1 MQTLDQH
8 GATPHAWSVDIV
20 ESGPSGT
27 LTYREPGHALGCY
40 WEFGG
45 GETLAI
51 VSVDSQATWDKHHP
65 WTRGRR
71 AEILQ
76 RIASEVLRQKA
87 PSYAA
92 QIDDAG
98 GSILIVPRT
107 GKPPIV
113 PPPRVTP
120 PQTFLQYK
128 QRIMGILA
136 VAALALGTVALG
148 AKSLLSVR
156 SSHGSPMGESVR
168 TPEGIATLMQTLEP
182 YVPSLHRNPEKD
194 RYRIALHHQP
204 LSESAKPRIIP
215 IASGVQAREFAW
227 TRILGSD
234 GRHVWCNVQ
243 GLVGVSIATGELID
257 ADDLRKA
264 NPGHNEEWNDP
275 RRLSCTGQLRASTSD
290 RSIVLT
296 VDPNTLQVSRT
307 AAPKPTSRL
316 PFDPKPEHFLAFA
329 VRPTPTQWLSLL
341 SPAQAAGSF
350 KPGSRL
356 SRADDAESVREPRHL
371 HRGTLGPEL
380 DRGYREILSLT
391 PASERTF
398 ANAAFIRTDVDAAP
412 VRLTAPDGFLVAYS
426 SHTNTQALLKVA
438 RVDTNGAVVW
448 DADTGLDRFQL
459 RQILPD
465 ARCIA
470 FVGTRLPIPNKVSE
484 PLLVRIDT
492 ATGKVITTSL
502 WQ

>member
-1 MQTLDQH
+1 M
-8 GATPHAWSVDIV
+8 DIL
-20 ESGPSGT
+20 ESGRSGT
-27 LTYREPGHALGCY
+27 ITYREPGHSVESY

-45 GETLAI
+45 GETLAV
-51 VSVDSQATWDKHHP
+51 VSVDSQPSWDQKHP
-65 WTRGRR
+65 WARGRR
-71 AEILQ
+71 AAILH

-87 PSYAA
+87 PSHAA
-92 QIDDAG
+92 RIDDVG
-98 GSILIVPRT
+98 GSILIVPRA

-113 PPPRVTP
+113 PPPRPRP
-120 PQTFLQYK
+120 PQTFLQKK
-128 QRIMGILA
+128 QRLMGILA
-136 VAALALGTVALG
+136 VAALAVGTVALG
-148 AKSLLSVR
+148 ARSLLSVR
-156 SSHGSPMGESVR
+156 SSHGSPLGESVR
-168 TPEGIATLMQTLEP
+168 TPEGIATLIQTLEP

-234 GRHVWCNVQ
+234 GRHVWCNVR
-243 GLVGVSIATGELID
+243 GLVGVNIATGELTD

-264 NPGHNEEWNDP
+264 NPGSNEDWNDP

-290 RSIVLT
+290 RSIVLA
-296 VDPNTLQVSRT
+296 VDPNTLRVSRT
-307 AAPKPTSRL
+307 AAPKPTGRL

-356 SRADDAESVREPRHL
+356 SKSDRAESVREPRLL

-380 DRGYREILSLT
+380 DRGYREVLSLT
-391 PASERTF
+391 PAPGRTF
-398 ANAAFIRTDVDAAP
+398 VNAAFIRTDVDAEP
-412 VRLTAPDGFLVAYS
+412 VRVTSPDGFLMAYS
-426 SHTNTQALLKVA
+426 SDATPQALLKVA
-438 RVDTNGAVVW
+438 RVDTNGDVVW

>member
-1 MQTLDQH
+1 MQTLEQP
-8 GATPHAWSVDIV
+8 GATPQGWSVDIV

-27 LTYREPGHALGCY
+27 ITYREPGHSLGCY

-51 VSVDSQATWDKHHP
+51 VSVDSQATWDKNHP

-71 AEILQ
+71 AEILH

-87 PSYAA
+87 PSHAA

-98 GSILIVPRT
+98 GFILIVPRT
-107 GKPPIV
+107 GKPAIV
-113 PPPRVTP
+113 PPPRPRP
-120 PQTFLQYK
+120 PQTFLHSK
-128 QRIMGILA
+128 QRIMGIIAIA
-136 VAALALGTVALG
+136 VLALGTVAVG
-148 AKSLLSVR
+148 AKSLLSIR
-156 SSHGSPMGESVR
+156 SSHGSPMGDSVR
-168 TPEGIATLMQTLEP
+168 TPEGIATLIQTLEP
-182 YVPSLHRNPEKD
+182 YLPSLHRNPEKD

-215 IASGVQAREFAW
+215 IARGVQAREFAW

-234 GRHVWCNVQ
+234 GKYVWCNVQ
-243 GLVGVSIATGELID
+243 GLVGVNIATGELID

-264 NPGHNEEWNDP
+264 NPGHNEDWNDP
-275 RRLSCTGQLRASTSD
+275 RRLSCSDQLRASTTD
-290 RSIVLT
+290 RSIVLV
-296 VDPNTLQVSRT
+296 VDPNTLQVSRSP
-307 AAPKPTSRL
+307 APKLSGRL

-329 VRPTPTQWLSLL
+329 VRPASNQWLSLL
-341 SPAQAAGSF
+341 SPVQAAGSF

-356 SRADDAESVREPRHL
+356 SLADRAESVREPRRL
-371 HRGTLGPEL
+371 HRGILGPEL
-380 DRGYREILSLT
+380 GRGYREIVSLT
-391 PASERTF
+391 PASDRTF

-426 SHTNTQALLKVA
+426 SDTNTQALLKVA
-438 RVDTNGAVVW
+438 RVDTNGTVVW
-448 DADTGLDRFQL
+448 DAETGLDRFQL

-470 FVGTRLPIPNKVSE
+470 FVGTRLPVPNKVSE